1 MNLGFS
7 GFLRFFKSS
16 HDGDKNGTK
25 CDRPVLEIPD
35 YNKNHLG
42 QAKQKS
48 IKIQIK
54 NVRRL
59 LKEQFIYK
67 DHFQNYHQFH
77 RKLHLVKMPFFRWIR

>member
-67 DHFQNYHQFH
+67 EHYQYINNLFDIMQ
-77 RKLHLVKMPFFRWIR
+77 V